1 MRSRKVVGSIERLPA
16 KALYCATGLSPE
28 DFNKPLIGIISSYTD
43 LVPGHCDMQ
52 ALERFIELGV
62 AEAGGVP
69 LKVSVPAICDGIA
82 MGHEGMKCSLPLRE
96 LIADA
101 IEDVV
106 VAQGLDGVVL
116 LTACDKITPGMLIG
130 AVRLDIPAI
139 VVTAGPMMAGQLG
152 KERLD
157 LVTHT
162 FEALG
167 KYKLGKLDL
176 ETLKEYEVRACPTSG
191 SCQGLF
197 TANTM
202 ACLCEAMGISLPF
215 AATSFPF
222 SAEKKRIAKE
232 SGKKIVELVKNNITA
247 RKIINK
253 NAIENAILVD
263 VALGGSTNTV
273 LHLTALAL
281 EAGIEDFDIKLFD
294 EISRKVSKITSIRP
308 GGKYLMEDL
317 HRAGGI
323 PGVLNRLKDLLKDNI
338 TVSGKTIK
346 EIAESGKVYDEDV
359 IRPLDNPYMKE
370 GGLAILYGN
379 LAPEG
384 AVIKHG
390 ALSKKMFKFKGK
402 ARVFNSEEEAYDY
415 VINKKIIEDL
425 EKEGPIVIVI
435 RYEGPKGGPGMREML
450 AVTAAI
456 MGMGLGE
463 KVALITDGRFSGGTH
478 GPCIGHVS
486 PEAAEGGLIAILKDN
501 DIIEIDVDNR
511 KLEAHLDKETIKE
524 RFKEFLGIDEFK
536 DEYLDGYR
544 LNLKNEKVKQLL
556 EKRLDKLLKEK
567 HITLKFL
574 RKFAKLVTSA
584 SKGAITKV

>member
-524 RFKEFLGIDEFK
+524 RFKGFLGIDEFK

>member
-16 KALYCATGLSPE
+16 RALYCATGLSPE

-415 VINKKIIEDL
+415 VINKKILEDL

>member
-16 KALYCATGLSPE
+16 RALYCATGLSPE

-524 RFKEFLGIDEFK
+524 RFKGFLGIDEFK